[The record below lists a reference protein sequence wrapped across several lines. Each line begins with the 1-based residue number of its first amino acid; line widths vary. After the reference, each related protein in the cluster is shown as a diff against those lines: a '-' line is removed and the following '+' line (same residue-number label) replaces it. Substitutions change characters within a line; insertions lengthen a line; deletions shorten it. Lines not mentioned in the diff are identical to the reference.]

1 MKVDPNIALSDT
13 GFLFHAA
20 TGDSFSVNPTGLR
33 IIQLIKGSNKIEEMA
48 AILAEEYK
56 VEPEHA
62 EEDLL
67 DYLRYLRQLKILID
81 E

>member
-33 IIQLIKGSNKIEEMA
+33 IIQLVKSNKTVQEMA
-48 AILAEEYK
+48 TSLAEEYK
-56 VEPEHA
+56 IEPEQA
-62 EEDLL
+62 EEDLF
-67 DYLRYLRQLKILID
+67 DYLQYLRQLKILID

>member
-1 MKVDPNIALSDT
+1 MRVDPNIALSDT

-20 TGDSFSVNPTGLR
+20 IGDSFSVNPTGLR
-33 IIQLIKGSNKIEEMA
+33 IIQLVKMYNEVPKIVD
-48 AILAEEYK
+48 ILTKEYK
-56 VEPEHA
+56 VEPEQA

-67 DYLRYLRQLKILID
+67 DYLQYLKQLKILID

>member
-13 GFLFHAA
+13 GFLFHAS

-33 IIQLIKGSNKIEEMA
+33 IIQLVKSNKTVEEMVA
-48 AILAEEYK
+48 ALADEYK
-56 VEPEHA
+56 VSPDQA
-62 EEDLL
+62 EEDLF
-67 DYLRYLRQLKILID
+67 DYLQYLRQLKILID

>member
-13 GFLFHAA
+13 GFLFHAS

-33 IIQLIKGSNKIEEMA
+33 ILQLVKSSKTVEEMVA
-48 AILAEEYK
+48 VLAEEYK
-56 VEPEHA
+56 VDPEQA
-62 EEDLL
+62 EEDLF
-67 DYLRYLRQLKILID
+67 DYLQYLRQLKILID

>member
-13 GFLFHAA
+13 GFLFHAS

-33 IIQLIKGSNKIEEMA
+33 ILQLVKSSKTVEEMVA
-48 AILAEEYK
+48 VLAEEYK
-56 VEPEHA
+56 VEPEQA
-62 EEDLL
+62 EEDLF
-67 DYLRYLRQLKILID
+67 DYLQYLRQLKILID

>member
-13 GFLFHAA
+13 GFLFHAS

-33 IIQLIKGSNKIEEMA
+33 ILQLVKSNKTVEEMVTA
-48 AILAEEYK
+48 LAEEYR
-56 VEPEHA
+56 VEPEQA
-62 EEDLL
+62 EEDLF
-67 DYLRYLRQLKILID
+67 DYLQYLRQLKILID